1 MEKKRIIFGLL
12 GFMICIIL
20 FALYLQLH
28 NKSNIP
34 VKTSAIHLEE
44 DRIYFI
50 YSNPLIKESTLL
62 STSTGER
69 FSRRTFKVAD
79 VPYIQTKS
87 YASTDIVLL
96 AEHESF
102 YYTLEKDA
110 IKKHPL
116 SNPFSFWYEGKDVS
130 VKAYNVDT
138 TGNDVHIN
146 DKKTKKEYSLTLPS
160 LVTMGSSDENY
171 IYIIQSMSI
180 YVIDRNT
187 EEIIETL
194 SLASYAD
201 KFADSEEFIVAS
213 SQHELTV
220 IEKGTWKTTYIP
232 YPDDLEY
239 ADTVYYDKESGKFYV
254 TYEDKEGE
262 ANLLEYG
269 EDFSFHTYDLKFPYM
284 EAKFK
289 GNQLYIVAQ
298 EEHKKGIGGYVGV
311 FDIRSKK
318 KLYQFDLPEEQVKVQ
333 DFVVVD
339 NK

>member
-1 MEKKRIIFGLL
+1 MKRRFVFLGLL
-12 GFMICIIL
+12 ASVFMSIAYI
-20 FALYLQLH
+20 YSQ
-28 NKSNIP
+28 NKNAYP
-34 VKTSAIHLEE
+34 VKTSAIHPKE
-44 DRIYFI
+44 DRIFFI
-50 YSNPLIKESTLL
+50 YSNPFMNESTLL

-69 FSRRTFKVAD
+69 FNRRTFKVAD

-116 SNPFSFWYEGKDVS
+116 SNPFAFWYEGKDVS

-171 IYIIQSMSI
+171 IYVIQGMAI

-220 IEKGTWKTTYIP
+220 IEKGTWKTKYIS

-239 ADTVYYDKESGKFYV
+239 ADTVYYDKESGSFYV

-269 EDFSFHTYDLKFPYM
+269 NDFSFRTYGLKFPYM
-284 EAKFK
+284 DAKFK
-289 GNQLYIVAQ
+289 GNQLYVVAQ

-311 FDIRSKK
+311 FDIHSKK
-318 KLYQFDLPEEQVKVQ
+318 MLYQFDLPEEQVKVQ
-333 DFVVVD
+333 DFVVVYD
-339 NK
+339 Q